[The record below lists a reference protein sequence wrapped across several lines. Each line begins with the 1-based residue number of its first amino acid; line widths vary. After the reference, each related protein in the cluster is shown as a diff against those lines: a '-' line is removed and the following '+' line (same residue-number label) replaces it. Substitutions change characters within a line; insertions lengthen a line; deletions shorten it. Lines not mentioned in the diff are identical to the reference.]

1 MGIEETYL
9 RREIA
14 IRIIENCNHIDP
26 DEPTCVHCVEAAKI
40 ALTQ

>member
-1 MGIEETYL
+1 MGIEENYL